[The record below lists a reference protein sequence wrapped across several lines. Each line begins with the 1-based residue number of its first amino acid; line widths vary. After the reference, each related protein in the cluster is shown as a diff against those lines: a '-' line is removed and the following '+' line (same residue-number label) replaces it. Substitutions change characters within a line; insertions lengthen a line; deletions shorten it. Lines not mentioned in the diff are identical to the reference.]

1 MFYEKMLKENEKLDN
16 QIHTLQS
23 QLKTLPDGKLVCASN
38 GKWKKWYHSTK
49 QGTMYLPKKN
59 RKLAEDLA
67 YKKYV
72 QLQLENLNCEKEAI
86 NSYLNHHDSNARQK
100 EEELFYSPDFH
111 SLLQARLT
119 PLSEELQTWMTMPY
133 DKNANHPENLNN
145 KAYSGNMVRSK
156 SEVLIDMFLFKNKIP
171 FRYECLLELDGIMMY
186 PDFTIRHP
194 KTGETF
200 YWEHFGLM
208 DNPTYSKNA
217 CSKLQHYISSGIIP
231 SIQLITTYETKD
243 NPLSAEKVEKI
254 VEEYFL

>member
-1 MFYEKMLKENEKLDN
+1 
-16 QIHTLQS
+16 
-23 QLKTLPDGKLVCASN
+23 
-38 GKWKKWYHSTK
+38 
-49 QGTMYLPKKN
+49 
-59 RKLAEDLA
+59 
-67 YKKYV
+67 
-72 QLQLENLNCEKEAI
+72 
-86 NSYLNHHDSNARQK
+86 
-100 EEELFYSPDFH
+100 EELFYSPDFH

-171 FRYECLLELDGIMMY
+171 FRYECLLDLDGIMMY

-194 KTGETF
+194 KTGETY